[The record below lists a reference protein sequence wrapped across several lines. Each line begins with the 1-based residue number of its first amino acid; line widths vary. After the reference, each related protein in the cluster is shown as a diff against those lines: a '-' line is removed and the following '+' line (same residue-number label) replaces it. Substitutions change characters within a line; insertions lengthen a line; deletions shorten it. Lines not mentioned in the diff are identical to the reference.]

1 MMEQRAIGTEMLT
14 EKSDGGAAGLARD
27 REDEGRDGSSICCAT
42 RRTIA
47 HADPDQGHLE
57 A

>member
-1 MMEQRAIGTEMLT
+1 MLT

-27 REDEGRDGSSICCAT
+27 REDKGRDGSSICCTT
-42 RRTIA
+42 RRTIVY
-47 HADPDQGHLE
+47 ADPDQGHLD

>member
-27 REDEGRDGSSICCAT
+27 REDEGRDGSSICCTT
-42 RRTIA
+42 RRTIVY
-47 HADPDQGHLE
+47 ADPDQGHLD